1 MIPKTS
7 QNDLRLVLAILVI
20 LARNAYFLVEQP
32 SQSLLYLHHRWQ
44 WLANIVAYASS
55 LHMDDMEKIEAVF
68 TMSNEHV
75 RPGSQVFEVKF
86 WMMHW
91 GSASPKRTVFMGNLV
106 AMTFLNRGKLT
117 NSEKKKKHKVKTT
130 RTLFQV

>member
-1 MIPKTS
+1 M
-7 QNDLRLVLAILVI
+7 AILVI
-20 LARNAYFLVEQP
+20 LARNGYFLVEQP

-55 LHMDDMEKIEAVF
+55 SHMVDVEKCK
-68 TMSNEHV
+68 TLSLYKMSNEHV

-106 AMTFLNRGKLT
+106 AMTLLNRGKLT
-117 NSEKKKKHKVKTT
+117 ASEKQKKHKVKTT